1 MPAHINSIVSKKQLK
16 VKGKHNR
23 ILQVHHIAARP
34 LTDREVKIL
43 GKFDDMNEC
52 RPRIT
57 ELTQMIPP
65 RLEECGTVK
74 CVVTKKQVRQTR
86 LIFEMPGEIQKELF

>member
-1 MPAHINSIVSKKQLK
+1 MPIHINSLVAKKQLK

-23 ILQVHHIAARP
+23 VLQVFHMSNRP
-34 LTDREVKIL
+34 MTDREVKIF
-43 GKFDDMNEC
+43 GKFDDMNEV

-74 CVVTKKQVRQTR
+74 CVVTQKQVRQTR
-86 LIFEMPGEIQKELF
+86 LILVMQKQGELF